1 MTFGGNAN
9 MIVAMECQTIRDACT
24 QFFFDLD
31 FDPPLVYSRI
41 QSSQCVSNT
50 WSCSHWR
57 ISHTN
62 LSCVPQN
69 SGAQLFLSPQ
79 SQGMSYQR
87 VTRRDTGQ
95 SKFRVKPSN
104 CQLSLLQFDSIE
116 SKERKRVNTPP
127 PIIKE
132 IQLDDLN
139 ELEDNTVLRKLI
151 GSKERGGKNA

>member
-1 MTFGGNAN
+1 
-9 MIVAMECQTIRDACT
+9 
-24 QFFFDLD
+24 
-31 FDPPLVYSRI
+31 
-41 QSSQCVSNT
+41 
-50 WSCSHWR
+50 
-57 ISHTN
+57 
-62 LSCVPQN
+62 
-69 SGAQLFLSPQ
+69 
-79 SQGMSYQR
+79 MSYQR